1 MLVCVCREIYEED
14 FKTPQEL
21 KDRIMEDDFC
31 CGQCQLRYM
40 LNKDVINTS
49 TENL

>member
-14 FKTPQEL
+14 FETKDQL
-21 KDRIMEDDFC
+21 KERVMEDDFV

-40 LNKDVINTS
+40 IDQEIVDKQD
-49 TENL
+49 